1 MRSIAS
7 DVRRT
12 IRLRLAFQYRIPI
25 MPTTRRW
32 RALAAVIVLTAGITG
47 CDFLGSRPFQPDAK
61 WHERALVDGHLAH
74 WLAVAPS
81 ETGFLLARV
90 TRAWQPREQKA
101 TDLVAQSR
109 LIYVLLSGYEVT
121 GDSRYLDAARHG
133 ADFLLRYFPD
143 PVHGGLFRIVDAEGR
158 VVRNS
163 KHTYGHAF
171 AILALAHA
179 YRVTKDERY
188 GSAALATWR
197 AVRANLR
204 DPVGGFLP
212 EAPRDFSGDRSS
224 GFRTQ
229 NPLMHLFEALLALYD
244 ATGDPEALAGARGIG
259 DFVVYRLL
267 RGLADGGA
275 YIPEWYDANWVPLP
289 EHESGNIDLG
299 HQFEW
304 AYLLNSSEER
314 GLPAL
319 YTGVA
324 QRLLDYAIKTGYDE
338 QAGGCFNV
346 AYADGKVVREKGY
359 WQQSECLR
367 TVMRYAALYGK
378 SEMRRRYE
386 QTLTFVQDE
395 LIDAKN
401 GGWFITTKSACARQS
416 CPDEQPDAYHMTA
429 MHREALALAARAK
442 ANR

>member
-1 MRSIAS
+1 
-7 DVRRT
+7 
-12 IRLRLAFQYRIPI
+12 
-25 MPTTRRW
+25 MPPTRRW
-32 RALAAVIVLTAGITG
+32 QAVAATIVLATGILG
-47 CDFLGSRPFQPDAK
+47 CDFVGSRPLQPDAK

-81 ETGFLLARV
+81 ESGFLRASV

-121 GDSRYLDAARHG
+121 GDSRYLDAARRG

-158 VVRNS
+158 VVRDS

-171 AILALAHA
+171 AIFALAHA

-188 GSAALATWR
+188 SGAALATWR
-197 AVRANLR
+197 VVQANLR
-204 DPVGGFLP
+204 DPGGGFRP
-212 EAPRDFSGDRSS
+212 EAPRDFSDGAS
-224 GFRTQ
+224 GSRTQ
-229 NPLMHLFEALLALYD
+229 NPVMHLFEALLALHG
-244 ATGDPEALAGARGIG
+244 ATGDPEALAGARSIG

-267 RGLADGGA
+267 HGLPDGGA
-275 YIPEWYDANWVPLP
+275 YIAEWYDAKWEPLP
-289 EHESGNIDLG
+289 EDRGGNIDLG

-304 AYLLNSSEER
+304 AFLLNSSEER

-319 YTGVA
+319 YTAVA

-338 QAGGCFNV
+338 QKGGCFNA
-346 AYADGKVVREKGY
+346 AYTDGRVVREKGY

-367 TVMRYAALYGK
+367 TVMHYAALYGK
-378 SEMRRRYE
+378 SDMKRRYE
-386 QTLTFVQDE
+386 QTLTLIRDE
-395 LIDAKN
+395 FIDAKN
-401 GGWFITTKSACARQS
+401 GGWFVMTKSACARQS
-416 CPDEQPDAYHMTA
+416 CPDEQPDAYHMTT

-442 ANR
+442 ADR

>member
-1 MRSIAS
+1 MP
-7 DVRRT
+7 T
-12 IRLRLAFQYRIPI
+12 IRGWAIVATAVVLAVES
-25 MPTTRRW
+25 
-32 RALAAVIVLTAGITG
+32 AG
-47 CDFLGSRPFQPDAK
+47 CDFLGPRPLQPDAK

-81 ETGFLLARV
+81 ESGFLHANV
-90 TRAWQPREQKA
+90 TRAWQPREQKE

-121 GDSRYLDAARHG
+121 GDPRYLAAARTG
-133 ADFLLRYFPD
+133 ADFLLRHFTD
-143 PVHGGLFRIVDAEGR
+143 PVQGGFFRIVDPNGR
-158 VVRNS
+158 VLNDS

-171 AILALAHA
+171 AIFALAHA

-188 GSAALATWR
+188 RSAAFASWR

-204 DPVGGFLP
+204 DSAGGFRP
-212 EAPRDFSGDRSS
+212 EAPRDFSGGGESGSRS
-224 GFRTQ
+224 Q
-229 NPLMHLFEALLALYD
+229 NPVMHLYEALLALYD
-244 ATGDPEALAGARGIG
+244 ATGDSEALSGAHGIG

-267 RGLADGGA
+267 HGLPSGGA
-275 YIPEWYDANWVPLP
+275 YIAELYDAKWEPLP
-289 EHESGNIDLG
+289 EDGSGNIDLG

-319 YTGVA
+319 YTAVA

-338 QAGGCFNV
+338 QNGGCFNV
-346 AYADGKVVREKGY
+346 AYTDGKVHREKGY

-367 TVMRYAALYGK
+367 TIMRYAALYGK
-378 SEMRRRYE
+378 PEMKRRYE
-386 QTLTFVQDE
+386 QTLALVQDE
-395 LIDAKN
+395 FIDAKN
-401 GGWFITTKSACARQS
+401 GGWFVMSPNACAHQT

-442 ANR
+442 VDH

>member
-1 MRSIAS
+1 M
-7 DVRRT
+7 
-12 IRLRLAFQYRIPI
+12 PI
-25 MPTTRRW
+25 TRRW
-32 RALAAVIVLTAGITG
+32 QAVAAAIVLAVGIAG
-47 CDFLGSRPFQPDAK
+47 CDFLGSRALQPDAK

-81 ETGFLLARV
+81 ETGFLHARV
-90 TRAWQPREQKA
+90 TRAWRPREQQS

-109 LIYVLLSGYEVT
+109 LIYVLLSGYELT

-143 PVHGGLFRIVDAEGR
+143 HVNGGFFRVVDADGRIVRA
-158 VVRNS
+158 S

-171 AILALAHA
+171 AIFALAHA
-179 YRVTKDERY
+179 YRLTKDERY

-204 DPVGGFLP
+204 DSVGGFLP
-212 EAPRDFSGDRSS
+212 GAPRDFSGDRSS
-224 GFRTQ
+224 GSRTQ

-267 RGLADGGA
+267 RGLPDGGA
-275 YIPEWYDANWVPLP
+275 YIPEWYDAKWVPLP
-289 EHESGNIDLG
+289 ERDSGNIDLG

-304 AYLLNSSEER
+304 AYLLNSSGEH

-319 YTGVA
+319 YTAVA

-346 AYADGKVVREKGY
+346 AYTDGKVVREKGF

-378 SEMRRRYE
+378 PEMKRRYE
-386 QTLTFVQDE
+386 QTLKFVQDE

-401 GGWFITTKSACARQS
+401 GGWFISTKSACARRS
-416 CPDEQPDAYHMTA
+416 CPDEQPDAYHMTG
-429 MHREALALAARAK
+429 MHREALALAKRVK
-442 ANR
+442 VSR

>member
-1 MRSIAS
+1 
-7 DVRRT
+7 
-12 IRLRLAFQYRIPI
+12 
-25 MPTTRRW
+25 MPTTRLW
-32 RALAAVIVLTAGITG
+32 RAAAAIITLATGIAG
-47 CDFLGSRPFQPDAK
+47 CDLLGSRPLQPDAK

-81 ETGFLLARV
+81 ETGFLRASV
-90 TRAWQPREQKA
+90 TRAWQPRDQKA
-101 TDLVAQSR
+101 TDLVTQSR

-121 GDSRYLDAARHG
+121 GDSRYLVAARRG

-143 PVHGGLFRIVDAEGR
+143 TVHGGLFRVVDTEGH
-158 VVRNS
+158 VVSDS

-171 AILALAHA
+171 AIFALAHA

-188 GSAALATWR
+188 SSAAFATWR

-204 DPVGGFLP
+204 DSAGGFRP
-212 EAPRDFSGDRSS
+212 EAPRDFSGDEAGS
-224 GFRTQ
+224 RTQ
-229 NPLMHLFEALLALYD
+229 NPVMHLFEALLALYD

-267 RGLADGGA
+267 HGLPDGGA
-275 YIPEWYDANWVPLP
+275 YIAERYDAKWEPLP
-289 EHESGNIDLG
+289 ESGSGNIDLG

-304 AYLLNSSEER
+304 VYLLNSSEER
-314 GLPAL
+314 GLPTV
-319 YTGVA
+319 YTAVA
-324 QRLLDYAIKTGYDE
+324 QRLLDYAIRVGYDE

-346 AYADGKVVREKGY
+346 AYTDGKVVREKGY

-367 TVMRYAALYGK
+367 TLMRYAALYGK
-378 SEMRRRYE
+378 PDMTRRYE
-386 QTLTFVQDE
+386 QTLALVQDE
-395 LIDAKN
+395 LIDPVN
-401 GGWFITTKSACARQS
+401 GGWFIMTKRSCVHLT